1 MSPRKKARPRP
12 GPKPT
17 GARLRTMKLTDED
30 WDKLEAIAREQ
41 GLGDGRGGRTDA
53 VQWLI
58 ARYVQLR
65 A

>member
-17 GARLRTMKLTDED
+17 GARLRTMKLTDEE
-30 WDKLEAIAREQ
+30 WDQLAAIALEL

-58 ARYVQLR
+58 AEYRRLR